1 MEKPEELKLTIQ
13 RAFYILKHFESIDA
27 DSRNLFLKMGYSELE
42 ISKAIATIGSKF
54 FNTFCSNPFQLSKII
69 NNSNPV
75 ESFNQSNGNCIFIYS
90 FHESDRIGNDNLINL
105 NNLLPLELYNLK
117 VETRNNFKIKIVEK
131 ASFVKTNQLVVVASK
146 ANNEIIT
153 AFPGQYA
160 PPFPIHLSDTKSKI
174 ASERFWEEHAFIE
187 INK

>member
-1 MEKPEELKLTIQ
+1 MEKPEELKLTLQ

-54 FNTFCSNPFQLSKII
+54 FNTFCSNPLHLSKII

-75 ESFNQSNGNCIFIYS
+75 ESISQSNGNSIFIYS
-90 FHESDRIGNDNLINL
+90 FHESGGIGNDNLINV
-105 NNLLPLELYNLK
+105 NNLLPFELKYLK
-117 VETRNNFKIKIVEK
+117 VEKRNNFKIKIVEK
-131 ASFVKTNQLVVVASK
+131 EGFVKTNELVVVASK
-146 ANNEIIT
+146 ENNEIIT

-160 PPFPIHLSDTKSKI
+160 PPFPIHLSEPKSKI

>member
-1 MEKPEELKLTIQ
+1 MEKPEDLKLTLQ
-13 RAFYILKHFESIDA
+13 RAFYILKHFESIDV
-27 DSRNLFLKMGYSELE
+27 DSRNLFLKNGYSELE
-42 ISKAIATIGSKF
+42 IAKSIATIGSKF

-75 ESFNQSNGNCIFIYS
+75 ESIKQSNGNCIFIYS
-90 FHESDRIGNDNLINL
+90 FHESGGIGTDNLINL
-105 NNLLPLELYNLK
+105 NNLLPIEQSNLRLEI
-117 VETRNNFKIKIVEK
+117 RNGFLIKIVQK

-146 ANNEIIT
+146 ENNEIIT

-160 PPFPIHLSDTKSKI
+160 PPFPIHLSETKSKI
-174 ASERFWEEHAFIE
+174 ASERFWGDHAFIE

>member
-1 MEKPEELKLTIQ
+1 MERQEELKLTVQ

-27 DSRNLFLKMGYSELE
+27 DSRNLFLKNGYSELE
-42 ISKAIATIGSKF
+42 ILKSIATIGSKF
-54 FNTFCSNPFQLSKII
+54 FNTFCSSPFQLSKII

-75 ESFNQSNGNCIFIYS
+75 ESFNQSNGNCIFIYL
-90 FHESDRIGNDNLINL
+90 FHESDGIGNDNLINL
-105 NNLLPLELYNLK
+105 NNLLPIEQSNLK
-117 VETRNNFKIKIVEK
+117 VEKRNNFKIKIVEK
-131 ASFVKTNQLVVVASK
+131 ASFIKTNQLVVVASK
-146 ANNEIIT
+146 ENNEIIT

-160 PPFPIHLSDTKSKI
+160 PAFPIHLSDTKSKI

>member
-1 MEKPEELKLTIQ
+1 MEKPEELKLTVQ
-13 RAFYILKHFESIDA
+13 RTFYILKHFESIDV
-27 DSRNLFLKMGYSELE
+27 DSRNMFLKNGYSELE
-42 ISKAIATIGSKF
+42 ILKLISTIGSKF

-75 ESFNQSNGNCIFIYS
+75 ESIKQSNGNSIFIYS
-90 FHESDRIGNDNLINL
+90 FDKSGGIGNDNVINL
-105 NNLLPLELYNLK
+105 NSLLPLELNNLK
-117 VETRNNFKIKIVEK
+117 LETRNNFKIKIVQK

-146 ANNEIIT
+146 ENNEIIT

-160 PPFPIHLSDTKSKI
+160 PPFPIHLTDTKSKI

-187 INK
+187 INN

>member
-1 MEKPEELKLTIQ
+1 
-13 RAFYILKHFESIDA
+13 
-27 DSRNLFLKMGYSELE
+27 MGYSELE

-54 FNTFCSNPFQLSKII
+54 SNTFCSNPFQLSKII

-90 FHESDRIGNDNLINL
+90 FHESGGIGYDNIINL

-131 ASFVKTNQLVVVASK
+131 ASFVKTNQLVVVASQE
-146 ANNEIIT
+146 NNEIIT

-160 PPFPIHLSDTKSKI
+160 PLPNS
-174 ASERFWEEHAFIE
+174 FIRYKKQNS
-187 INK
+187 IGALLGRACFY

>member
-1 MEKPEELKLTIQ
+1 MEKPEELKLTVQ

-27 DSRNLFLKMGYSELE
+27 DSRDLFLKMGYSELE
-42 ISKAIATIGSKF
+42 ILKSIATIGSKF
-54 FNTFCSNPFQLSKII
+54 FNTFCSNPFQLSIII

-90 FHESDRIGNDNLINL
+90 FQESDGIGNDNLINL
-105 NNLLPLELYNLK
+105 NNLLPLELKNLK
-117 VETRNNFKIKIVEK
+117 VEKRNNFKIKIVEK
-131 ASFVKTNQLVVVASK
+131 ESFVKTNQLVVVAAK
-146 ANNEIIT
+146 ENNEIIT

-160 PPFPIHLSDTKSKI
+160 PAFPIHLSDTKSKI